1 MAVIMRSSSHT
12 LHPWPMIVA
21 AMCLT
26 FVGCSR
32 REKIATAAPNGRFA
46 ADLAFLQQHTSVVV
60 LGVNLA
66 VSTTVLLLAL
76 SLVPPAIVWFL
87 WRGAASPTAHDVMY
101 AANTSKQGRS

>member
-1 MAVIMRSSSHT
+1 MLNNITRNQ
-12 LHPWPMIVA
+12 L
-21 AMCLT
+21 
-26 FVGCSR
+26 VGLW
-32 REKIATAAPNGRFA
+32 FA
-46 ADLAFLQQHTSVVV
+46 AIAVVIASVVV

-101 AANTSKQGRS
+101 AANTSKQGR